1 MSLRVQA
8 SVAFVVGLWIA
19 SLAAA
24 DEARPD
30 PKVVELLETIR
41 AKHNL
46 PGMVGGVVVGD
57 ELTAVGAVGVRKVG
71 EDVEMTVGDRI
82 HIGSCTKAMTATC
95 VAGLVEQGKL
105 RWDSTLAEV
114 FPEFNAKFHE
124 NLGSVTLEQLLT
136 HRSGLPANGP
146 WGALAG
152 ETTTDQRRDLLKR
165 WASWDPPHPPGRK
178 FEYSNSG
185 YAFAGLMAEQVTG
198 KSWEDLMRIALFQ
211 PLKME
216 TAGFGPPGEKDQIE
230 QPWGHSADGQPTQ
243 VDNAPSI
250 GPAGTVH
257 CSIPDWAKFVG
268 LHLRGAQGKGAL
280 LKSET
285 FRKLHTPIAE
295 NEDYAFG
302 WAAVER
308 PWAGGLALTHSGSN
322 TMWYATVWI
331 APNRNFATLVA
342 INQGGAVAARAADEA
357 SAALGRLHLQQ

>member
-1 MSLRVQA
+1 
-8 SVAFVVGLWIA
+8 
-19 SLAAA
+19 
-24 DEARPD
+24 
-30 PKVVELLETIR
+30 
-41 AKHNL
+41 
-46 PGMVGGVVVGD
+46 
-57 ELTAVGAVGVRKVG
+57 
-71 EDVEMTVGDRI
+71 
-82 HIGSCTKAMTATC
+82 
-95 VAGLVEQGKL
+95 
-105 RWDSTLAEV
+105 
-114 FPEFNAKFHE
+114 
-124 NLGSVTLEQLLT
+124 
-136 HRSGLPANGP
+136 
-146 WGALAG
+146 
-152 ETTTDQRRDLLKR
+152 
-165 WASWDPPHPPGRK
+165 
-178 FEYSNSG
+178 
-185 YAFAGLMAEQVTG
+185 
-198 KSWEDLMRIALFQ
+198 
-211 PLKME
+211 ME

-230 QPWGHSADGQPTQ
+230 QPWGHSGDGQPTQ

-357 SAALGRLHLQQ
+357 SAALGQLHLQQ